1 MKRLWDD
8 LRGFGL
14 RTRVI
19 CVFVIALALSV
30 LGLSVAR
37 IIESPA
43 QSQFMLLAFSAIIA
57 FLTGPRPVRLPGTKT
72 VVSVSEAIIF
82 LSAILL
88 GPYHAAVLGLVDAV
102 AGSRKLAKKQVYV
115 AVNMSVLSLTAFASA
130 YVYRLA
136 YSQLERSSLLG
147 SEQGMLEL
155 IVLPLIA
162 LAASHYVVNIGL
174 MALLSNVLVT
184 ESFFRLWR
192 ETFPWIPTTY
202 LAGAAAAGITGYTL
216 SRYTIEAAL
225 LVMVLALPVPLIIY
239 YTFKTYHAKLDDER
253 RHLEQMNEVHRSTL
267 EALAMAIDAKD
278 QTTHKHIR
286 RVQVYARRLG
296 ELVEMSERELKA
308 LEAASLLHD
317 IGKLGVPDYILNK
330 PGKLTEYEFKKMK
343 IHPVIGAEILS
354 NVKFDF
360 PVAAYVRAHHERWDG
375 CGYPDGLCGEE
386 IPLGARILALVDHFD
401 ALHSDRPYRKA
412 LMRDEAILHVSRLSG
427 TFFDPALVSLFLDNL
442 KNFDEEIASMSIP
455 EPELSELSSA
465 MLSNTSAPAAGY
477 AEEHRPLTEVAL
489 DRIAAAHQ
497 EVMMLHDIARVLSST
512 LSLQDTVAIIASR
525 IANLVP
531 YSTCVIYLVD
541 SGKEELRVEH
551 ASGLHMDL
559 FRGRTFRIGEG
570 ITGWVVANH
579 RPMYNTSPMLD
590 LSFLGNEAAERY
602 KGVAVFPAMK
612 DQEAMGAVALY
623 SVEQARYTDEHLRL
637 LEMLIQP
644 VSDALHNALLFE
656 NARQTALTDSLTG
669 LPNMRAFGI
678 FFDREAGLAS
688 RSQHP
693 VSILV
698 VDLDEFKQV
707 NDTFGHIVGD
717 RVLQNIGH
725 VLRRQLRE
733 NDMLARYAGD
743 EFVILLPM
751 TDHEQACHVVTRI
764 QTAIGQYFY
773 TTADGDKVSV
783 TASIGAATIPADGQS
798 FEELMMQADK
808 RMYRSKDDGK
818 SRPRSDGSVV
828 AIPRRSMRA
837 I

>member
-1 MKRLWDD
+1 MKRLCDD
-8 LRGFGL
+8 LRGFNI

-19 CVFVIALALSV
+19 CVFVIALALLV
-30 LGLSVAR
+30 LALSAWR
-37 IIESPA
+37 IIQSPA
-43 QSQFMLLAFSAIIA
+43 NGQFMLLAFAVIIA
-57 FLTGPRPVRLPGTKT
+57 FLTGPRPIRLPGTKT

-88 GPYHAAVLGLVDAV
+88 GPYHAAVLGMVDAL

-115 AVNMSVLSLTAFASA
+115 AINMSLLSLTAFASA
-130 YVYRLA
+130 CVYWLA
-136 YSQLERSSLLG
+136 HTQLERISLLG
-147 SEQGMLEL
+147 SEQRTLEL

-174 MALLSNVLVT
+174 TALLSNVMVT
-184 ESFFRLWR
+184 DSFFRLWR

-216 SRYTIEAAL
+216 SKYTIETAL
-225 LVMVLALPVPLIIY
+225 LVMVLALPVPFIIY
-239 YTFKTYHAKLDDER
+239 YTFKTYHAKLDDEH

-286 RVQVYARRLG
+286 RVQVYAGRLG
-296 ELVEMSERELKA
+296 ELVQMSGRELKA

-375 CGYPDGLCGEE
+375 CGYPDGLREEE

-412 LMRDEAILHVSRLSG
+412 LTRDEAILHISRLSG
-427 TFFDPALVSLFLDNL
+427 TFFDPELVTLFLDNL
-442 KNFDEEIASMSIP
+442 KNFDREIASMAIP
-455 EPELSELSSA
+455 EPELATLSSA

-541 SGKEELRVEH
+541 GGKEELQVEH

-590 LSFLGNEAAERY
+590 LSFLGAEAERY

-612 DQEAMGAVALY
+612 DGETIGAVALY

-678 FFDREAGLAS
+678 FFDREAGLAA

-693 VSILV
+693 LSILV

-717 RVLQNIGH
+717 RVLLNVGQ

-751 TDHEQACHVVTRI
+751 TDHEQANHVVTRI
-764 QTAIGQYFY
+764 QTAIGQYTY
-773 TTADGDKVSV
+773 TTADGDRVSV

-798 FEELMMQADK
+798 FEELMMLADK
-808 RMYRSKDDGK
+808 RMYRSKDDIK